1 MANPVRARSAV
12 PLLWL
17 VLLAGCDNGGRQA
30 QPTVSPLPQLQ
41 QGDGRIQWQGLL
53 ACADCDGIQTTLLLQ
68 RSGGDRSYTLTETYL
83 ADADGVRF
91 VETGDWRTEADLLR
105 LQGTSGGV
113 RVFAMLPDGR
123 LQPRDGRGRRF
134 AAREDDVLMPIT
146 AQDAP

>member
-1 MANPVRARSAV
+1 MASPVRARSAA

-17 VLLAGCDNGGRQA
+17 VLLAGCDSGGRQA

-83 ADADGVRF
+83 ADADAVRF

-105 LQGTSGGV
+105 LLGTSGGV
-113 RVFAMLPDGR
+113 RVFAVLPDGR

-134 AAREDDVLMPIT
+134 ASRGDDVLMPIT
-146 AQDAP
+146 AQDTP

>member
-1 MANPVRARSAV
+1 MANPVRARSAA

-17 VLLAGCDNGGRQA
+17 VLLGCDGGSRQA

-105 LQGTSGGV
+105 LLGTSGGV

-134 AAREDDVLMPIT
+134 ASREDDVLMPIT